1 MIAPLVVVRFGTAA
15 RHEHTSMSPAGAG
28 TLGILFDDPQLEAS
42 VRSRLDDVEAALSAA
57 VQSDDDFVSSVARH
71 LVDAGGKRF
80 RPLIAVLSAHFGDAT
95 GDGVVLSAVV
105 MELTHLATLY
115 HDDVM
120 DEALLRRGAES
131 ANSRWGNTVAI
142 LTGDFLFSRA
152 SNILADLGPDAV
164 RIQAR
169 TFERLVVGQIRETVG
184 PGPGVDPVQHHLAVL
199 ADKTGSL
206 IAASAEL
213 GGLYGGVGGDI
224 VDALRVYGE
233 QIGVAFQ
240 ISDDILDL
248 TSEAGQSGKTPGTD
262 LREGIATLPALVEL
276 AGADPAQARLRE
288 LLTRPLPDDIE
299 HAEALA
305 ALRAS
310 DGLHQARLALAR
322 YAEAA
327 RESLRAVPDVPAR
340 AALHALCD
348 FVTVRTG

>member
-1 MIAPLVVVRFGTAA
+1 MSGGTG
-15 RHEHTSMSPAGAG
+15 SSAG
-28 TLGILFDDPQLEAS
+28 TLGIMFDDPALEAS
-42 VRSRLDDVEAALSAA
+42 VRARLDDVEAALVAA
-57 VQSDDDFVSSVARH
+57 VRSDDEFVSSVARH

-80 RPLIAVLSAHFGDAT
+80 RPLITVLAAHFGAP
-95 GDGVVLSAVV
+95 DGPEVVQSAVV

-184 PGPGVDPVQHHLAVL
+184 PGEGADPVEHHLAVL

-213 GGLYGGVGGDI
+213 GARYGGADPAV
-224 VDALRVYGE
+224 VQALQVYGE

-248 TSEAGQSGKTPGTD
+248 TSESEQSGKTPGTD
-262 LREGIATLPALVEL
+262 LREGIRTLPALVEL

-288 LLTRPLPDDIE
+288 LLSRPLPDDAE

-305 ALRAS
+305 GLRAS
-310 DGLHQARLALAR
+310 EGLSAARAELAR

-327 RESLRAVPDVPAR
+327 RAALARVPDVPAR
-340 AALHALCD
+340 AALDALCD